1 MERKQIL
8 EILTEHC
15 TGVESTKENRLI
27 STKVYLDDLADELVN
42 LFAIHNVVAMLPS
55 EYSWQKHKWKSEA
68 NLKTTINE
76 LITLKDLSKKE
87 LILLVEL
94 IKDHL
99 GN

>member
-1 MERKQIL
+1 METLSK
-8 EILTEHC
+8 EIEQQC
-15 TGVESTKENRLI
+15 V
-27 STKVYLDDLADELVN
+27 
-42 LFAIHNVVAMLPS
+42 IHNVVAMLPS
-55 EYSWQKHKWKSEA
+55 EYSWQKHKWKSKA

-76 LITLKDLSKKE
+76 LVTLKDLSKKE